1 MKALQVTINKPM
13 ETRLCADQREWH
25 ADAHNTIW
33 ISAET
38 IWNNNNVKHGSWL
51 LAQRFWNNV
60 LTNPD
65 GWAEGAHIQV
75 HNARTDGS
83 VVYQFSHVSYAGA
96 QDQTLV
102 YRGMYNPSLKLLVFR
117 DGATMRNY
125 WAAQVAAPDPESIA
139 MAVASARDIH
149 ANYGGPSPLLQHLIN
164 RPR

>member
-13 ETRLCADQREWH
+13 ETGLCADQREWH
-25 ADAHNTIW
+25 ADTNGTIW

-38 IWNNNNVKHGSWL
+38 IWNGNSIKHGIWI
-51 LAQRFWNNV
+51 LAQRFWTNI

-75 HNARTDGS
+75 HNAQSNGS
-83 VVYQFSHVSYAGA
+83 VVYQFSHTAYAGA
-96 QDQTLV
+96 KDQTLV
-102 YRGMYNPSLKLLVFR
+102 YRGQHNPSLKLLVFR

-125 WAAQVAAPDPESIA
+125 WAAQTTAPDPESIA
-139 MAVASARDIH
+139 MAVAMATDTH

-164 RPR
+164 QPQ

>member
-25 ADAHNTIW
+25 ADTHNTIW
-33 ISAET
+33 ISAEN
-38 IWNNNNVKHGSWL
+38 IYASWL
-51 LAQRFWNNV
+51 LAQRFWTNV

-83 VVYQFSHVSYAGA
+83 VVYQFSHVAYAGA

-125 WAAQVAAPDPESIA
+125 WAAQVAAPDPERIA
-139 MAVASARDIH
+139 MAVAMATDTH
-149 ANYGGPSPLLQHLIN
+149 ANYGGPSPLLQHLTN
-164 RPR
+164 QPR

>member
-1 MKALQVTINKPM
+1 MKTLQVTINKPM
-13 ETRLCADQREWH
+13 ETRLCAAQREWH

-38 IWNNNNVKHGSWL
+38 IWNNNNV
-51 LAQRFWNNV
+51 F
-60 LTNPD
+60 TITD

-83 VVYQFSHVSYAGA
+83 VVYQFSHVAYAGA

-125 WAAQVAAPDPESIA
+125 WAAQVAAPNPERIA
-139 MAVASARDIH
+139 MAVACTRDIH
-149 ANYGGPSPLLQHLIN
+149 ANIGGPSPLLQHLTN
-164 RPR
+164 QPR